1 MNPERPSLAPTTTSQ
16 RRALSIIALAA
27 VFALVWV
34 ALPVASGIFLGTFL
48 AFSLLPLR
56 ERLSARTKRPGLVSG
71 LLACGAG
78 FLIVV
83 GVGVLLYFVVAR
95 GIIAANSIAQG
106 FEPEGAL
113 RKALARLEETT
124 RGSLF
129 GPIDVTSY
137 VRELAATAASRLTG
151 WTAAV
156 AGATFHMTLILF
168 FTVMTSF
175 FVLRHWTA
183 IAVGAERL
191 LPLHPAHTRF
201 VLAEFQSVGKEVF
214 IGTLLTGIAQG
225 VLAGIG
231 FAIAG
236 VPEAALL
243 GALTAVASL
252 VPVIGTLLIWV
263 PAGVLLIAAGHPVAG
278 IFELSWGALV
288 VGVFSDY
295 FLRPKLVGGK
305 GHIPT
310 LLTFISLFGGV
321 EVFGLMGLVLG
332 PVIASVALAV
342 LRTYDRELRTS
353 SDALR

>member
-1 MNPERPSLAPTTTSQ
+1 
-16 RRALSIIALAA
+16 
-27 VFALVWV
+27 
-34 ALPVASGIFLGTFL
+34 
-48 AFSLLPLR
+48 
-56 ERLSARTKRPGLVSG
+56 
-71 LLACGAG
+71 
-78 FLIVV
+78 
-83 GVGVLLYFVVAR
+83 
-95 GIIAANSIAQG
+95 
-106 FEPEGAL
+106 
-113 RKALARLEETT
+113 
-124 RGSLF
+124 
-129 GPIDVTSY
+129 
-137 VRELAATAASRLTG
+137 
-151 WTAAV
+151 
-156 AGATFHMTLILF
+156 
-168 FTVMTSF
+168 
-175 FVLRHWTA
+175 
-183 IAVGAERL
+183 
-191 LPLHPAHTRF
+191 

-295 FLRPKLVGGK
+295 VLRPKLVGGK

-353 SDALR
+353 SDLLR